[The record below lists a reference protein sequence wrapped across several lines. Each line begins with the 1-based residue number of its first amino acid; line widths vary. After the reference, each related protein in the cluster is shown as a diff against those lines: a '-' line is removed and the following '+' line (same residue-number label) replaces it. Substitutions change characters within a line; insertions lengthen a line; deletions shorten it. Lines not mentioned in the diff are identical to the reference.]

1 VLISSF
7 SFRWLKRSFAHCFV
21 SLKSYL
27 NILPVLNTVILKPSA
42 NIQRLFFL
50 ASSFIKIFL
59 IPFTIFA
66 IIKSIPIM
74 FHKNIKLIIA
84 GLIIAVGFWQ
94 FTESNIGNGIFL
106 ILLSAIPIFLYF
118 KNEFILLAFLKLRKQ
133 DFAGAQKWLAH
144 IKNPETAL
152 VRKQQGYFN
161 YLHGIMLSQTNIN
174 QAEKYIKKTIELGL
188 FMDTDFAVA
197 KLNLAGVAMTRR
209 RKLEAT
215 TLLNEAKKLDKQNM
229 LKDQITMMKDQMK
242 KI

>member
-1 VLISSF
+1 
-7 SFRWLKRSFAHCFV
+7 
-21 SLKSYL
+21 
-27 NILPVLNTVILKPSA
+27 
-42 NIQRLFFL
+42 
-50 ASSFIKIFL
+50 
-59 IPFTIFA
+59 
-66 IIKSIPIM
+66 M

-84 GLIIAVGFWQ
+84 GLIIVTGIWQ

-106 ILLSAIPIFLYF
+106 ILLAGIPVFLYF

-133 DFAGAQKWLAH
+133 DFEGAKKWLGY

-174 QAEKYIKKTIELGL
+174 QAEKYFKKAIELGL
-188 FMDTDFAVA
+188 SMDMDLAVA

-215 TLLNEAKKLDKQNM
+215 SLLNEAKKLDKQNM
-229 LKDQITMMKDQMK
+229 LKDQIIMMKEQMK